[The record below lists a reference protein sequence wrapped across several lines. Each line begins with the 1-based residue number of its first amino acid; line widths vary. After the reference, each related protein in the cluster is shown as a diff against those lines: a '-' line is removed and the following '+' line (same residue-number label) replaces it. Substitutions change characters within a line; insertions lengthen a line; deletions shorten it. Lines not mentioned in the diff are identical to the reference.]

1 MEIWFRWLAA
11 FMIVLSIL
19 AIGIA
24 IQDWRK
30 WRKNPPDRLD
40 RSA

>member
-1 MEIWFRWLAA
+1 MEFWIKWLAA

-19 AIGIA
+19 TICIA
-24 IQDWRK
+24 LQEWRE

-40 RSA
+40 RR